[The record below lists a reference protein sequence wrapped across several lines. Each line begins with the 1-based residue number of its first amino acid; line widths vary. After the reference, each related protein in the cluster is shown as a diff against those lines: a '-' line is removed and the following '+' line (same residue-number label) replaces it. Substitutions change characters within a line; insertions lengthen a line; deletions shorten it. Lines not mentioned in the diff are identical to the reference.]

1 MEPPYPTLQAVIEDQ
16 NFPRADTALRRGRHI
31 DQDDVEL
38 YAFLADAQ
46 AWLEPYYRR
55 FGLELIRIEDGYFYL
70 LPTRATVLRRKL
82 SAGAMLTGQAMAL
95 LRLDPSLVETAGVV
109 QKKQVVEMLANLV
122 GEERLLSALNP
133 RLTRRSA
140 MLDPDRIRTELDKG
154 LRALEEMG
162 FLDRRG
168 DEELRLRTPLLRFAD
183 PVRTLADPS
192 AALSEMM
199 ARGEIEMDTEVDEEE
214 DEE

>member
-1 MEPPYPTLQAVIEDQ
+1 
-16 NFPRADTALRRGRHI
+16 
-31 DQDDVEL
+31 
-38 YAFLADAQ
+38 
-46 AWLEPYYRR
+46 
-55 FGLELIRIEDGYFYL
+55 
-70 LPTRATVLRRKL
+70 
-82 SAGAMLTGQAMAL
+82 MAL

>member
-1 MEPPYPTLQAVIEDQ
+1 MDRPYPTLQAVIEDED
-16 NFPRADTALRRGRHI
+16 FPRADTALRRGRHI
-31 DQDDVEL
+31 DQDDGDL

-55 FGLELIRIEDGYFYL
+55 FGFELIRIEDGYFYL
-70 LPTRATVLRRKL
+70 LPTAANVLRRKL
-82 SAGAMLTGQAMAL
+82 SAGAMLTGQALAL
-95 LRLDPSLVETAGVV
+95 LRLDPSLVESAGVV
-109 QKKQVVEMLANLV
+109 SRSRVLEMLANLV

-140 MLDPDRIRTELDKG
+140 MVDPERIRTELDRG
-154 LRALEEMG
+154 LRTLEEMG
-162 FLDRRG
+162 FLERRG

-199 ARGEIEMDTEVDEEE
+199 ARGEIEMDAETGEEE

>member
-199 ARGEIEMDTEVDEEE
+199 ARGEIEMDTEVDEE